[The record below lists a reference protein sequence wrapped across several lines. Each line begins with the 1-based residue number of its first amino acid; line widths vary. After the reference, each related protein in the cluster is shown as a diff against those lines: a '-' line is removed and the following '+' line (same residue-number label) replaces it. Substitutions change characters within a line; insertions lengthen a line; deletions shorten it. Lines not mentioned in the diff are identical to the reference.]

1 MGHERQR
8 GLSWVNVHWTSYP
21 AGDPNT
27 PWGCPGMHTHRDV
40 QMLLQSILLLKT
52 LVLSR
57 RLNIFLKCNRPFLKE
72 PGARRDTWNHLIPC
86 LWDEEVRPRKT
97 WHKCL
102 SNHRRAL
109 ELSHMVIQTSQSEFW
124 TPRTVMILPSLCV
137 GGLNVRSLGYIPAQL
152 WPKGSHNSCLA
163 NLVFNG
169 TTLMAKSQPWE
180 DYLRCWN
187 RWVPKARLSHAPL
200 LTTSHSNA
208 TMYHWSQPSYA
219 QAVDLHF
226 SPNSFS
232 F

>member
-1 MGHERQR
+1 MHAHE
-8 GLSWVNVHWTSYP
+8 
-21 AGDPNT
+21 
-27 PWGCPGMHTHRDV
+27 DV

-72 PGARRDTWNHLIPC
+72 PRARRDTWNHLIPC

-102 SNHRRAL
+102 SNHCRAL

-137 GGLNVRSLGYIPAQL
+137 GRLNVRSLGDIPAQL

-163 NLVFNG
+163 NLEFNG
-169 TTLMAKSQPWE
+169 TTLMAKSQPRE
-180 DYLRCWN
+180 DYLHLL
-187 RWVPKARLSHAPL
+187 WVSAQSYSVSLVTTKLCPSCGPPFLHQTASLSNPSSPCS
-200 LTTSHSNA
+200 TI
-208 TMYHWSQPSYA
+208 TMLSDPAQPPAYESK
-219 QAVDLHF
+219 
-226 SPNSFS
+226 N
-232 F
+232 